1 MAVGRMLKVQLIVHS
16 AVKDEVMAFLRE
28 AGVVE
33 VTDVSLEGFRGQVDE
48 EETGRFARLADK
60 ADAAI
65 RFLDPYVKKPSF
77 AERLRSGPVRVTAAD
92 VEKAMAAVDVESV
105 ALRCAEFES
114 SMRNSRDELAWSMDL
129 ARELEP
135 WSSISA
141 PLESLSTA
149 RYVLQFWTFPEKIF
163 DAALAQ
169 AYEAHPF
176 VQHDEIARAGGKVYA
191 GVIVPRAEAES
202 VAELLKQAGAVRNAF
217 EGLAGTPADII
228 ERQKSGWA
236 ELEAKIARIE
246 EDARGLSRVRPEL
259 LVLSDYFRERHGLL
273 EIERHF
279 HRTERTFV
287 LEGWMRAIDKR
298 RIEKELAK
306 RWSECDL
313 VTRPP
318 REGEDPPTEL
328 ENRRAVQPFEFIMTL
343 YGRPL
348 YGEIDPTPLLAPFFI
363 LFFAMCMSDAGYGLV
378 LGALCAFFLFKFKIQ
393 GGMRQLLM
401 VLFVGSILTLF
412 VGVATGGYFGIDA
425 KVLPAS
431 LTKLMLINPLEEPM
445 KMLNIA
451 FLIGFVHILFGIGV
465 RMVVNFRAG
474 LWTDAVFDDFGWIV
488 FLLSLGPLGYAFVL
502 GGAVPAPI
510 LFWCGRVALGLAA
523 VLFVA
528 GARKEKNKLVGGF
541 KSLLKFYSIT
551 GYFSD
556 VLSYARLLALGL
568 AAAAIGIAINQIAGM
583 VKGLPFYTG
592 YLAAVV
598 VLVLG
603 HSFNLAV
610 NVLGAFVHSARLQYL
625 EFFNKFFTGG
635 GREFRPFRSERRY
648 TVVRET
654 GTKI

>member
-1 MAVGRMLKVQLIVHS
+1 MAVSRMLKVQLVVHA
-16 AVKDEVMAFLRE
+16 AVKDEVTAFLRE

-33 VTDVSLEGFRGQVDE
+33 ITDVSLDGFRGGIDE
-48 EETGRFARLADK
+48 EEAGRFARLADK

-65 RFLDPYVKKPSF
+65 RFLDPYVKKLSF
-77 AERLRSGPVRVTAAD
+77 AERMRGGPLWTSSAV
-92 VEKAMAAVDVESV
+92 VEKALSSVDIESV
-105 ALRCAEFES
+105 AQRCAGIES
-114 SMRNSRDELAWSMDL
+114 SMRKCRDELAWSRDL
-129 ARELEP
+129 SRELEP
-135 WSSISA
+135 WRPLAS
-141 PLESLSTA
+141 PLESLSTE
-149 RYVLQFWTFPEKIF
+149 RYGVQFWTVPEKIF

-169 AYEAHPF
+169 ANEAHPLI
-176 VQHDEIARAGGKVYA
+176 QHEVVARSEGRAYAIVIA
-191 GVIVPRAEAES
+191 PLDEAES
-202 VAELLKQAGAVRNAF
+202 IAELLKLAGAVRNDF
-217 EGLAGTPADII
+217 EGLSGTPAGII
-228 ERQKSGWA
+228 ERQTNGWA

-246 EDARGLSRVRPEL
+246 EEARELSRVRPEL
-259 LVLSDYFRERHGLL
+259 LVLSDHFRERQGLL

-287 LEGWMRAIDKR
+287 LEGWMRAIDRR
-298 RIEKELAK
+298 RIEKELSK
-306 RWSECDL
+306 RWRECEL
-313 VTRPP
+313 VARPP
-318 REGEDPPTEL
+318 RDGEDPPIQL
-328 ENRRAVQPFEFIMTL
+328 ENRRSVQPFEFIMTL
-343 YGRPL
+343 YGQPR
-348 YGEIDPTPLLAPFFI
+348 YGEVDPTPLLAPFFV

-378 LGALCAFFLFKFKIQ
+378 LGAICAFFLFKIKIQ
-393 GGMRQLLM
+393 GGMRQLLT
-401 VLFVGSILTLF
+401 VLFVGSLFTLF

-431 LTKLMLINPLEEPM
+431 LARFVLINPLEEPM

-451 FLIGFVHILFGIGV
+451 FLLGFVHILFGIGV
-465 RMVVNFRAG
+465 RMAVNFRAG
-474 LWTDAVFDDFGWIV
+474 LWTDAVFDDLGWII
-488 FLLSLGPLGYAFVL
+488 FLIALGPLGYAFVL
-502 GGAVPAPI
+502 GGAVPAQI
-510 LFWCGRVALGLAA
+510 LFWCGRVALVLAA

-528 GARKEKNKLVGGF
+528 GARKEKNKLVGAF
-541 KSLLKFYSIT
+541 KSLLKFYSVT

-592 YLAAVV
+592 YVAAVV
-598 VLVLG
+598 VLILG
-603 HSFNLAV
+603 HAFNLAV

>member
-259 LVLSDYFRERHGLL
+259 LVLSDHFRERHGLL

>member
-1 MAVGRMLKVQLIVHS
+1 MAVSRMLKVQLIVHA
-16 AVKDEVMAFLRE
+16 AVKDEVMAFVRE

-33 VTDVSLEGFRGQVDE
+33 VTDVSLEGFRGGVDE
-48 EETGRFARLADK
+48 EGTGRLARLAEK

-65 RFLDPYVKKPSF
+65 RFLDPYVRKLSF
-77 AERLRSGPVRVTAAD
+77 AERLRSGPLRVSPAD
-92 VEKAMAAVDVESV
+92 VEKTLSATDVESV
-105 ALRCAEFES
+105 ALRCGELES
-114 SMRNSRDELAWSMDL
+114 SMRKCRDELAWSKDL
-129 ARELEP
+129 VRELEP
-135 WSSISA
+135 WRAIASPI
-141 PLESLSTA
+141 ESLSTA
-149 RYVLQFWTFPEKIF
+149 RYALQFWTFSEKVF
-163 DAALAQ
+163 DFALAR

-176 VQHDEIARAGGKVYA
+176 IQHDEVSRSGGKVYA
-191 GVIVPRAEAES
+191 GVIAPRGEAEA

-217 EGLAGTPADII
+217 EGLSGAPAEII
-228 ERQKSGWA
+228 EKEKNGWA
-236 ELEAKIARIE
+236 ALEAKIARIE
-246 EDARGLSRVRPEL
+246 EDARELLRVRPEL

-287 LEGWMRAIDKR
+287 LEGWMQAIDKR

-306 RWSECDL
+306 RWGEIDFL
-313 VTRPP
+313 ARPP
-318 REGEDPPTEL
+318 REGEDPPIQL

-348 YGEIDPTPLLAPFFI
+348 YNEVDPTPLFAPFFI
-363 LFFAMCMSDAGYGLV
+363 LCFSICMSDAGYGLT
-378 LGALCAFFLFKFKIQ
+378 LAALCALFLFKFRIQ
-393 GGMRQLLM
+393 GGMRQLLT
-401 VLFVGSILTLF
+401 VLFVGSLLTLF
-412 VGVATGGYFGIDA
+412 VGVATGGYFGVDA

-431 LTKLMLINPLEEPM
+431 LTKLILINPLEEPM

-465 RMVVNFRAG
+465 RMGVNFRAH
-474 LWTDAVFDDFGWIV
+474 LWTDAVFDDLCWII
-488 FLLSLGPLGYAFVL
+488 FLVALGPLGFAFVL
-502 GGAVPAPI
+502 GGSVPAPI
-510 LFWCGRVALGLAA
+510 LFWCGRAALVLAA

-528 GARKEKNKLVGGF
+528 GARKEKNKLLGGF

-568 AAAAIGIAINQIAGM
+568 ASAAIAVAINGIAGM

-592 YLAAVV
+592 YVAAVV
-598 VLVLG
+598 VLILG
-603 HSFNLAV
+603 HAFNLAV

-648 TVVRET
+648 TIVRET
-654 GTKI
+654 VTKT

>member
-1 MAVGRMLKVQLIVHS
+1 MAVSRMLKVQLIVHA
-16 AVKDEVMAFLRE
+16 AVKDEVTAFLRE

-33 VTDVSLEGFRGQVDE
+33 VTDVSLEGFRGGIDE
-48 EETGRFARLADK
+48 EEAGRLARLADK
-60 ADAAI
+60 ADSAI
-65 RFLDPYVKKPSF
+65 RFLDPYVRKLSF
-77 AERLRSGPVRVTAAD
+77 AERLRSGPLRVSFAD

-114 SMRNSRDELAWSMDL
+114 SMRKFRDELAWSRDL

-135 WSSISA
+135 WRSIAS
-141 PLESLSTA
+141 PLESLFTA
-149 RYVLQFWTFPEKIF
+149 RYGLQFWTFPEKVF

-169 AYEAHPF
+169 AYEAHPLI
-176 VQHDEIARAGGKVYA
+176 QHEVVAREGAKVYV
-191 GVIVPRAEAES
+191 GVIVPRDEAES
-202 VAELLKQAGAVRNAF
+202 VAELLKQAGGGRNAF
-217 EGLAGTPADII
+217 EGLSGAPADII
-228 ERQKSGWA
+228 EKQKSSWS
-236 ELEAKIARIE
+236 ELEAKIVRIE
-246 EDARGLSRVRPEL
+246 GEARELASARPEL
-259 LVLSDYFRERHGLL
+259 LVLSDHFREKHGLL
-273 EIERHF
+273 DIERHF

-287 LEGWMRAIDKR
+287 LEGWMQAIDKR

-343 YGRPL
+343 YGRPQ

-363 LFFAMCMSDAGYGLV
+363 VFFAMCMSDAGYGLV
-378 LGALCAFFLFKFKIQ
+378 LGALCAFFLFKFRIQ

-401 VLFVGSILTLF
+401 VLFVGSIFTLF

-451 FLIGFVHILFGIGV
+451 FLVGFVHILFGIGV

-474 LWTDAVFDDFGWIV
+474 LWTDAVFDDLCWII
-488 FLLSLGPLGYAFVL
+488 FLIALGPLGYAFVL
-502 GGAVPAPI
+502 GGTVPAPI
-510 LFWCGRVALGLAA
+510 LFWCGRAALVLTA

-592 YLAAVV
+592 YVAAVV
-598 VLVLG
+598 VLILG
-603 HSFNLAV
+603 HAFNLAV

-648 TVVRET
+648 TIVRET